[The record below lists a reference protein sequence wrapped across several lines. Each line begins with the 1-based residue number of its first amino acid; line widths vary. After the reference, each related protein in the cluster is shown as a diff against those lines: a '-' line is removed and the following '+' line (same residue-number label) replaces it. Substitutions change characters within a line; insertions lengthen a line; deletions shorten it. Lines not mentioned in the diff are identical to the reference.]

1 MELLTRGER
10 ILLVVDTHSEMNSS
24 WDDKRSRLQA
34 LKEGE
39 CPQISQN
46 MHTSLLLTVVVGCC
60 CCSSDHLCAKKTEF
74 SDESRVRSCNL
85 RPSRDCR
92 GSNSYG

>member
-39 CPQISQN
+39 CRSSLKYTVHVP
-46 MHTSLLLTVVVGCC
+46 LLLTVVVWCC
-60 CCSSDHLCAKKTEF
+60 FCSS
-74 SDESRVRSCNL
+74 
-85 RPSRDCR
+85 
-92 GSNSYG
+92 